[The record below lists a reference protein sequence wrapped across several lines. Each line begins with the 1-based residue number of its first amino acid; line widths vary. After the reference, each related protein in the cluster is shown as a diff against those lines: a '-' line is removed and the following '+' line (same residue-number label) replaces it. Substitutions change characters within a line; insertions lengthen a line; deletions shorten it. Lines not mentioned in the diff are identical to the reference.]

1 MIFYMKNSNKL
12 DVLRTEDNTPE
23 PNTAPEGVE
32 PPRVTQEVDRA
43 LHSHH
48 PSTGINTLSSLRKA
62 GRSSARL
69 PTPPNHVVR
78 LAGRKRHKFTE
89 EDRMFFVRLYDYLLT
104 QKPHLGICSK
114 EIVSEL
120 VKGVSEVNCEHP
132 LSLTH
137 QRLSQAPH
145 HTPTSWRSWI
155 FSHLEEIKA
164 LRREVLEQENLSVE
178 SHSSDKGNRRE
189 ESDADAGDDA
199 EVRSGGV
206 SESKPTESVCLSSS
220 KNESE
225 GCTQDHRNA
234 YLPSEKRALAKYIAD
249 MSLAKWDRTKGT
261 VRWKLFAAKVGT
273 FLVGKNPT

>member
-1 MIFYMKNSNKL
+1 MKNSNKL

-32 PPRVTQEVDRA
+32 SPRVAQGVDRA
-43 LHSHH
+43 LHYHR
-48 PSTGINTLSSLRKA
+48 PSTRINSLSSLRKP

-89 EDRMFFVRLYDYLLT
+89 EDRMFFVKLFDYLLT
-104 QKPHLGICSK
+104 QNPHLGILSK

-120 VKGVSEVNCEHP
+120 VKGVSELVCVQP

-137 QRLSQAPH
+137 QWLSQAPH
-145 HTPTSWRSWI
+145 HTPASWRSWI
-155 FSHLEEIKA
+155 FSHIEEIKT

-178 SHSSDKGNRRE
+178 FHSSDKSNRRD
-189 ESDADAGDDA
+189 ESDADADDDA
-199 EVRSGGV
+199 EVRLGGV
-206 SESKPTESVCLSSS
+206 SELKPTDSVSLSSS
-220 KNESE
+220 ENESE
-225 GCTQDHRNA
+225 GRTQDLRNT

-273 FLVGKNPT
+273 FLVGKSPT